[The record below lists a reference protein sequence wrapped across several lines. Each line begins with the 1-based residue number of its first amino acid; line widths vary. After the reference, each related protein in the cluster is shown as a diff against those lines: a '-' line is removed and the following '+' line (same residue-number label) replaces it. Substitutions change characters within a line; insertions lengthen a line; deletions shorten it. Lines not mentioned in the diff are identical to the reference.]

1 MTGCRLKE
9 KTIIENIENLKN
21 DANKN
26 ISKIQD
32 IIKDHVELVAGVIS
46 GLKWSETLKGTKI
59 KITGTLLEQ
68 TNMESSGQ
76 RFGLMEESLP
86 TSKLIFI

>member
-26 ISKIQD
+26 IAKIQD
-32 IIKDHVELVAGVIS
+32 IIKDHVELVAGVIN

>member
-1 MTGCRLKE
+1 LTGCRLKE

-32 IIKDHVELVAGVIS
+32 IIKDHVELVPGVIS

-86 TSKLIFI
+86 ASKFIFI